1 MAGSLRCTT
10 ETDPTLLSNYTTKK
24 KKTRSSACP
33 ALQKSPRGCSDTPV
47 CCWRGGLFP
56 FHKRRKP
63 GQRGPS
69 CAKLPAS
76 QGGAGFLPL
85 PGCCPCWEGNSL
97 PHGDPARVQGVTS
110 SGTLPGWEGRSAPQG
125 FLLFSVHASHSRGS
139 PGRGSSGGA
148 SPGDSANPQGSSHLQ
163 QVCGRSPSCRVC
175 RMPPWM
181 TGILS

>member
-1 MAGSLRCTT
+1 M
-10 ETDPTLLSNYTTKK
+10 
-24 KKTRSSACP
+24 P
-33 ALQKSPRGCSDTPV
+33 AQ
-47 CCWRGGLFP
+47 
-56 FHKRRKP
+56 
-63 GQRGPS
+63 PS
-69 CAKLPAS
+69 K
-76 QGGAGFLPL
+76 
-85 PGCCPCWEGNSL
+85 SL
-97 PHGDPARVQGVTS
+97 PEGVPTPLSVVGGGDCSLSTKGESQAREGHPVQSRQLPRVVQASCLCRAAAPAGKGIVFLMGIRLRVQGVTS

>member
-1 MAGSLRCTT
+1 MQSCQLPRVVQASCLCRAAAPAG
-10 ETDPTLLSNYTTKK
+10 K
-24 KKTRSSACP
+24 
-33 ALQKSPRGCSDTPV
+33 GIV
-47 CCWRGGLFP
+47 
-56 FHKRRKP
+56 
-63 GQRGPS
+63 
-69 CAKLPAS
+69 
-76 QGGAGFLPL
+76 FLMGIRL
-85 PGCCPCWEGNSL
+85 
-97 PHGDPARVQGVTS
+97 RVQGVTS